1 MYYKNINTDAVVA
14 ESYEELM
21 AYYERTYRE
30 NIEEGY
36 ISEEDCTLEEWI
48 NEDQDVVLVEE

>member
-14 ESYEELM
+14 ESHEELM
-21 AYYERTYRE
+21 AYYERTYHE